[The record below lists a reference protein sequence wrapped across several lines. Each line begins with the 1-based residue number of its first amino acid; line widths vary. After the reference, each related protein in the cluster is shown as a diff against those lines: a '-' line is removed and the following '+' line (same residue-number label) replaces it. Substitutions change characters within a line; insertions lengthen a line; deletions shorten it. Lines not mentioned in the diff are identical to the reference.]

1 MRALDALAV
10 AAALSVVG
18 LAGMRL
24 AQMSGVPPTPPA
36 VAGTAA
42 GPAAAPAEEPL
53 RAGWPALFG
62 QPEAVAAAPA
72 SVAARPPLAA
82 TLKGLA
88 SIGATRWALVGHD
101 GADRLLREGDSLA
114 PGLVVARIH
123 AGGVDLEGA
132 GGRQTLRF
140 AGGAGGVGRGA
151 APRAARADRRAAAGD
166 PRHRRIPPSGA
177 LTHRPAPP
185 ERENPCPEAG
195 RDDRLVTGRETCRP
209 ARPARALPLR
219 EMMS

>member
-140 AGGAGGVGRGA
+140 AGAAGAPVA
-151 APRAARADRRAAAGD
+151 LPAAAVAAG
-166 PRHRRIPPSGA
+166 PVVSGVA
-177 LTHRPAPP
+177 QHPGLRGLTDAQLQEILATAGYRPPAP
-185 ERENPCPEAG
+185 
-195 RDDRLVTGRETCRP
+195 
-209 ARPARALPLR
+209 
-219 EMMS
+219 